1 MATIAFQMTST
12 PLTGTKSF
20 TGTDADMSDLLA
32 WAKVA
37 YASIVTELFNPTN
50 APAFVPTN
58 TQIGVALAT
67 GTMRAWKDAVTKMK
81 ADAAAAAL
89 TAPAA
94 MTFA

>member
-1 MATIAFQMTST
+1 MTST

-37 YASIVTELFNPTN
+37 YADILTELFNPTK
-50 APAFVPTN
+50 AAGFTPTN

-67 GTMRAWKDAVTKMK
+67 GTMRAWKDAVKKAK

-89 TAPAA
+89 VAPADI
-94 MTFA
+94 TFA